1 MEKELVRFIESV
13 PIDNKF
19 VKKIDGEKY
28 KEGIPEKAQ
37 KLLEAVGNDDGKDLS
52 MIRVPIS
59 RYGVKNQNGRLYG
72 RNLWKHV
79 IEDQKD
85 IWYGSPCLVGHP
97 DDDED
102 DLLRAAGVWLDLDMD
117 SDPKE
122 GFVYGTL
129 KLAGPNGRTIM
140 DFIEANMKIGISSSG
155 FGRLLSDGTTVD
167 PDTYEVERPG
177 DIVQNPSQ
185 RVWFGIDEGG
195 DSVSN
200 LSPVLESN
208 DNPGSMHESSQVE
221 NKTTNNIYK
230 ENIVKDS
237 AKIAKLEEKK
247 FRRDMESFL
256 EEAIAIKDPQERL
269 QEFREIK
276 SYLEDGA
283 CPDLKEQIE
292 QKIAEEEEYIK
303 TAIKEK
309 AEFKEKFDVDSP
321 KELEEKLTKIVEES
335 SSFNKEAQ
343 DWKAVAEKLQS
354 KLNEKNKELEERPTS
369 QFVEYLNNKIEAL
382 ENQLKD
388 YKGKFVEF
396 AQKATKEAS
405 SLKESRGGIQKEL
418 EDVKKEKQELTE
430 QLNKAQQNLAAANV
444 LTETATKEK
453 NKIEESFRALTTS
466 YNNLKVNYDSSVVK
480 MKESSEK
487 ASGTEKELTEV
498 INSLTAQLNESQE
511 KIKSLNSIITK
522 QRESIEKSAS
532 SEIALKETI
541 AKQKNMLNEMAK
553 QTKDAQFKLFGKA
566 STSKKVEKTD
576 SPVVNYYESL
586 YKRYGNAIVP
596 FKETLIKS
604 MSVADAKNKFYRN
617 VLPNLPESEE
627 IESMRL
633 PENAGL
639 PHEERLEKIGMR
651 EAKGNTINNVL
662 SKYKGW
668 M

>member
-1 MEKELVRFIESV
+1 MEKDLMRFVESLTVSDNNIEKETVEGFKES
-13 PIDNKF
+13 NKDY
-19 VKKIDGEKY
+19 KITES
-28 KEGIPEKAQ
+28 KEIRDTDE
-37 KLLEAVGNDDGKDLS
+37 
-52 MIRVPIS
+52 IWRVPIS
-59 RYGVKNQNGRLYG
+59 RYGVMNGNGRVYNKKLWENVIKNQ
-72 RNLWKHV
+72 
-79 IEDQKD
+79 KD
-85 IWYGSPCLVGHP
+85 TWYGSPCLMDHP
-97 DDDED
+97 SED
-102 DLLRAAGVWLDLDMD
+102 SSGDPNRICGVWLGLDID
-117 SDPKE
+117 KDPDK
-122 GFVYGTL
+122 GFVYGYLIPSGRLGEDL
-129 KLAGPNGRTIM
+129 KDHVKNHLRAGL
-140 DFIEANMKIGISSSG
+140 SSSG
-155 FGRLLSDGTTVD
+155 FGRLLPDGKTVD
-167 PDTYEVERPG
+167 PDTYEIERIA
-177 DIVQNPSQ
+177 DLVLMPSQ
-185 RVWFGIDEGG
+185 QVYFGIDE
-195 DSVSN
+195 DN
-200 LSPVLESN
+200 HIKNISPVLEST
-208 DNPGSMHESSQVE
+208 DNPGSMYESSQVE

-405 SLKESRGGIQKEL
+405 SLKESRGGVQKEL

-466 YNNLKVNYDSSVVK
+466 YNTLKVNYDSSVVK

-487 ASGTEKELTEV
+487 ASGAEKELTEV
-498 INSLTAQLNESQE
+498 INSLTAQLNENQE
-511 KIKSLNSIITK
+511 KIKSLSSIITK

-532 SEIALKETI
+532 SEIALKEII

-566 STSKKVEKTD
+566 STSKKAEKTN

-639 PHEERLEKIGMR
+639 PHEERLEKIGMK
-651 EAKGNTINNVL
+651 EAKSNAVNNVL
-662 SKYKGW
+662 NKYKGW

>member
-1 MEKELVRFIESV
+1 MKEELTRFVESSAINGSSIREADNEKLEEAFSEE
-13 PIDNKF
+13 NK
-19 VKKIDGEKY
+19 
-28 KEGIPEKAQ
+28 
-37 KLLEAVGNDDGKDLS
+37 KLLESKNIEETEKVW
-52 MIRVPIS
+52 RVPIS
-59 RYGVKNQNGRLYG
+59 RYGVLNGNGRVYNKKLWENVIKNQ
-72 RNLWKHV
+72 
-79 IEDQKD
+79 KD
-85 IWYGSPCLVGHP
+85 TWYGSPCLMDHP
-97 DDDED
+97 SDDSAGDPSKIC
-102 DLLRAAGVWLDLDMD
+102 GVWVDLDID
-117 SDPKE
+117 KDPDK
-122 GFVYGTL
+122 GFVYGYLIPSGRLGEDL
-129 KLAGPNGRTIM
+129 KDHVKKHLRAGL
-140 DFIEANMKIGISSSG
+140 SSSG
-155 FGRLLSDGTTVD
+155 FGRLLSDGKTVD
-167 PDTYEVERPG
+167 PDTYEIERIA
-177 DIVQNPSQ
+177 DFVLLPSQ
-185 RVWFGIDEGG
+185 QVYFGIDE
-195 DSVSN
+195 N
-200 LSPVLESN
+200 NHIKNISPVLESN

-354 KLNEKNKELEERPTS
+354 KLNEKNKELEERPTN

-405 SLKESRGGIQKEL
+405 SLKESRGSVQKEL

-480 MKESSEK
+480 MRESSEK

-566 STSKKVEKTD
+566 STSKKVEKTN

-639 PHEERLEKIGMR
+639 PHEERLEKIGMK